1 MPTAVFC
8 DGSPFSRFHLPPVLL
23 RSVFIALIF
32 ILIFAP
38 LRGEAA
44 GENNNP
50 ESTASDELDSD
61 YLDEDLDFLDEEE
74 EQLPTPLIWDP
85 LEPWNRGVFKFNTDT
100 YFILF
105 KPMAEVYEFVT
116 PSEIRLAIK
125 NFFFNLGSPMRL
137 LNCLLQGKFHQ
148 FGQEFGRFFINTT
161 VGLGG
166 VGNAA
171 EHFPS
176 LNPDEEDLGQTLGYW
191 GLGHGFYIV
200 WPFWDRRA

>member
-23 RSVFIALIF
+23 RSVFIALIV

-44 GENNNP
+44 GENTNP
-50 ESTASDELDSD
+50 ESTASGELDSD

-74 EQLPTPLIWDP
+74 EQLPTPTIWDP

-105 KPMAEVYEFVT
+105 KPMAGIVSSHPIQIQHLTLNLFSSFQFFQFLGT
-116 PSEIRLAIK
+116 PK
-125 NFFFNLGSPMRL
+125 
-137 LNCLLQGKFHQ
+137 
-148 FGQEFGRFFINTT
+148 
-161 VGLGG
+161 
-166 VGNAA
+166 
-171 EHFPS
+171 
-176 LNPDEEDLGQTLGYW
+176 
-191 GLGHGFYIV
+191 
-200 WPFWDRRA
+200 